1 MLLCRICFFLPIS
14 IYFQEKMA
22 LSNNCPSDF
31 LRKKNNFHN
40 FFGIARHVYLLI
52 LHCSRDFEKL
62 WWINKGGHI
71 CPPHL
76 WIAVQNCPLCKK
88 NKTLKKTGIRRI
100 IRTPGT
106 PDLCSAI
113 TSVYIWN
120 YYLRRTLGW
129 FLCLSRITPSFSYS
143 GAILD
148 SLKNQNFYYLFHLNI
163 T

>member
-1 MLLCRICFFLPIS
+1 MLLRRICFFHPIS

-88 NKTLKKTGIRRI
+88 NKTLKKQEFAGLSGPLVPLICAQLSPVFI
-100 IRTPGT
+100 
-106 PDLCSAI
+106 CEI
-113 TSVYIWN
+113 TIWGGHWGDFCACPE
-120 YYLRRTLGW
+120 LPPP
-129 FLCLSRITPSFSYS
+129 FLIVGQFWTV
-143 GAILD
+143 
-148 SLKNQNFYYLFHLNI
+148 
-163 T
+163 